1 MKLNR
6 QKIQEFY
13 QNETEEDFVS
23 KIIDRIC
30 SIIEQNDVQEKQ
42 EIELLT
48 EEQLYNLAQKKSDD
62 DNYGIFHKPTKTWVF
77 FRARKDKLGLE
88 ENQICL
94 CLKSAASCS
103 SSKKELQERLKN
115 SSFNQE
121 KNYGFENFLEFQ
133 IKKL

>member
-6 QKIQEFY
+6 EKIQELY
-13 QNETEEDFVS
+13 QKETKEDFVS

-30 SIIEQNDVQEKQ
+30 SLIEQNDVQEKQ
-42 EIELLT
+42 EVELIT
-48 EEQLYNLAQKKSDD
+48 EEQLYGLVQKKPDD
-62 DNYGIFHKPTKTWVF
+62 NNYGIFHKPTKTWVF
-77 FRARKDKLGLE
+77 FRTHKDKFGIE

-94 CLKSAASCS
+94 CLKSAASRS

-121 KNYGFENFLEFQ
+121 RNYGSENFLEFQ